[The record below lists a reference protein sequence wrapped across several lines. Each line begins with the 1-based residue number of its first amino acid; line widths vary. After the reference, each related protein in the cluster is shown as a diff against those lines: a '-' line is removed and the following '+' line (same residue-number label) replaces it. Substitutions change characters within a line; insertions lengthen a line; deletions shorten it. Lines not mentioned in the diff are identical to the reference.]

1 MSNSKPNKSFKALRR
16 EMQQVSQS
24 ANQSLLRWALRNL
37 MLAEQQ
43 QKQFAGSGFVLP
55 TAMLLL
61 LVTSLVVGAM
71 VFRTSQRTN
80 SVIAGRQEQVI
91 YNAATPAIDRAKAK
105 LEVLFDK
112 SKETRITGV
121 VPAELD
127 LRRALRNDGTGVAQ
141 KLDAGGNEF
150 YTLPGETR
158 LDIGN
163 AQRPGTPVEPDNG
176 PDNAWYYRTD
186 LDGDGTD
193 DATVAYS
200 IIFEV
205 PEDANNDGEIKDEL
219 AKLDD
224 AAILARA
231 NALQVRTGPY
241 SPNANANSACQ
252 GVDIPAGA
260 PGWFPDTDDTSTLRK
275 NFQVNAV
282 VIPDGGGNNAI
293 STLEFQQDRK
303 FDRGNKWGAWFRNDL
318 EIHPGPAFKWNG
330 AMHTEGS
337 LIIGNSRFSS
347 FLVSSPESCLDIEES
362 STVSVTERIDPTT
375 QNVTFQGQFLTGV
388 SSGNNTGGT
397 SEHHLFNAN
406 NPQNPLVRDLQAST
420 DSVSSG
426 NPLDIA
432 LDPFI
437 LFTEDRNEARGGD
450 PTATSLRAG
459 GWKNSDFV
467 SRKRMKNNQE
477 VQPFVDDTYRA
488 DNFYGPKPAY
498 TQDVTLASE
507 GAQNGDPIPAGNAIL
522 TNNNPGTLE
531 QPQQIGLDGY
541 WERRARIEGLKVIV
555 GQRLELGN
563 HFGWGFDGD
572 EDHTTPGGGNLASN
586 YQQDPLY
593 PPAPEAESTGLNSLS
608 HEAQQRRKLRDNI
621 AAVQAAAIYHYQV
634 SEQGEDPGD
643 YPVAC
648 LAATAHFATPRAIY
662 NSVDF
667 NADPGEPITDFF
679 QGRGTNGWE
688 FEAPDL
694 AQITGGNTAL
704 KKAMENLAHMAGDP
718 DGAFPPVQDGGG
730 DIDHPYRYLRMWGNF
745 SELRRILDSGTAY
758 SALSISDRTYLD
770 TAACTLGML
779 AYTVEQKTSD
789 FEALDFNDASVKNN
803 LTDLGQ
809 QIWGLMDGTKTNGNP
824 EVISK
829 EQMSTCYYDATRNNC
844 NGPYNPDDYANVPVE
859 AFAEALEDKL
869 GANDDRVKL
878 LKIVS
883 GGSQLYR
890 DRRFGFKR
898 DTAITLPNLTPVAY
912 TTPYEIKVGSQDV
925 EFNQTHIAC
934 DPEDTFRNPPNNF
947 IQGGGAGLEEK
958 LVGLSMVFC
967 NPELTQPKYPALYY
981 VFPINDHDLDGDVA
995 NSDDQ
1000 PTDAAVEPYP
1010 NDNYIK
1016 NSTAAGYTF
1025 QSITQADLGAMS
1037 VQPRASAADWVLP
1050 NKPVAADDPNIIIDP
1065 TGTPLAV
1072 TFLERVFFD
1081 GRELLPVRTMDID
1094 LDQLRQE
1101 GPPAQTANPLNP
1113 YDFYAFSAAEN
1124 WLSVR
1129 GIVYAFREDAMREE
1143 AIARPA
1149 AAGNCGSGA
1158 PCGNNENLNAPR
1170 DPDIA
1175 TTGNRGITIKPVD
1188 YYADPERAPHGF
1200 RLLNGEQV
1208 NRDSTPPGGPNVA
1221 DTNIFGI
1228 SFISDNPVYIQD
1240 HFNVH
1245 SPNGDVN
1252 NRLEEFTQRLYS
1264 DINDD
1269 FNFNE
1274 FYSRNNLDTRFARP
1288 TQDTWRPSEILA
1300 DGITALSGDF
1310 CEGSAQDLYVTAG
1323 EANPD
1328 TSQRIR
1334 FGWYLGTDADMPVQ
1348 IRLSAGGCTDREG
1361 VSFLG
1366 AQQLENFAGGGE
1378 TAVNSMEWTWEDAG
1392 DTSQILDNT
1401 AFNDHLDTLE
1411 KTVSPI
1417 KLSPRGNPIYR
1428 KQTAGNAPVYQ
1439 EFRGS
1444 GTNPNQDYY
1453 DIDDQQRRNRGINN
1467 AVPTQMNAIVVSG
1480 IVPSRAQ
1487 QGYGGLHNFPRFIE
1501 NWSGTPLNFS
1511 GSFLQLSFSSYAT
1524 APQDQD
1530 AWNPN
1535 DTPRGSTAL
1544 AFYSPPLRRWGY
1556 DVGLQ
1561 YAPAG
1566 PVAERFVSSDA
1577 IRSEFYTEPPANDP
1591 YVFNLCQAAVAAA
1604 GSSKACPS
1612 P

>member
-260 PGWFPDTDDTSTLRK
+260 PGWFPDVDDTSTLRK
-275 NFQVNAV
+275 NFQVNAIV
-282 VIPDGGGNNAI
+282 VPDGGGNNTI
-293 STLEFQQDRK
+293 STLEFQQDRR

-318 EIHPGPAFKWNG
+318 EIHPGPAFRWNG

-337 LIIGNSRFSS
+337 LIVGNTSFTS
-347 FLVSSPESCLDIEES
+347 FLVSSPASCLDIEES
-362 STVSVTERIDPTT
+362 STVSTTERIDPATET
-375 QNVTFQGQFLTGV
+375 VSFQGQFLTGITAD
-388 SSGNNTGGT
+388 NNTGGG
-397 SEHHLFNAN
+397 SVHHLFDAN
-406 NPQNPLVRDLQAST
+406 NPRNPIPQTLNSGS

-437 LFTEDRNEARGGD
+437 LFSEDRNEARGGD
-450 PTATSLRAG
+450 PTTKSLRDG
-459 GWKNSDFV
+459 GWKDSDFV
-467 SRKRMKNNQE
+467 TRKRMKNDQE

-507 GAQNGDPIPAGNAIL
+507 GAQLGDPIPAGNNIL

-531 QPQQIGLDGY
+531 EPQQIGLDGY

-555 GQRLELGN
+555 SQRLELGN

-572 EDHTTPGGGNLASN
+572 EDGGLGGGSGSRLNASER
-586 YQQDPLY
+586 DPLY
-593 PPAPEAESTGLNSLS
+593 PPASDTESTGLGSFS

-621 AAVQAAAIYHYQV
+621 AAVQSAAVYHYQV
-634 SEQGEDPGD
+634 SEQGEAPGD

-648 LAATAHFATPRAIY
+648 LAATAHFATPRTIY

-667 NADPGEPITDFF
+667 SQTNGQLSSDFF
-679 QGRGTNGWE
+679 SGKGTNGWE
-688 FEAPDL
+688 YEAPDL
-694 AQITGGNTAL
+694 AQITGGSTAL
-704 KKAMENLAHMAGDP
+704 NKAMENLAYFAGDP
-718 DGAFPPVQDGGG
+718 EGAFPPTQDNGG
-730 DIDHPYRYLRMWGNF
+730 DLDHPYRYLRMWGNF
-745 SELRRILDSGTAY
+745 SELRRIIDSGTAY
-758 SALSISDRTYLD
+758 GALSISDRTYID

-779 AYTVEQKTSD
+779 ARNVEQHQTYEYATAASD
-789 FEALDFNDASVKNN
+789 PSPQSTEIE
-803 LTDLGQ
+803 DLGIKLFQ
-809 QIWGLMDGTKTNGNP
+809 VLRDNVTDYCPTGT
-824 EVISK
+824 
-829 EQMSTCYYDATRNNC
+829 A
-844 NGPYNPDDYANVPVE
+844 
-859 AFAEALEDKL
+859 
-869 GANDDRVKL
+869 
-878 LKIVS
+878 
-883 GGSQLYR
+883 
-890 DRRFGFKR
+890 
-898 DTAITLPNLTPVAY
+898 PNLTCDQLPTPAQLMYEADLTDAERALAMRILTKEQIERDRAFGFRWTTDTGNSSGSPLFNLEVDDTAGTDSSGNTY
-912 TTPYEIKVGSQDV
+912 TFGVGCNVDAFGNDKQLSDFDSATPLALENNTNDTWKVGLALLCS
-925 EFNQTHIAC
+925 A
-934 DPEDTFRNPPNNF
+934 
-947 IQGGGAGLEEK
+947 
-958 LVGLSMVFC
+958 
-967 NPELTQPKYPALYY
+967 QPKYPALHY
-981 VFPINDHDLDGDVA
+981 VFPAADHPHLGNTNGTYKADAGTLDA
-995 NSDDQ
+995 TQ
-1000 PTDAAVEPYP
+1000 PTTERYVSRPYIR
-1010 NDNYIK
+1010 D
-1016 NSTAAGYTF
+1016 TTTAGYTY
-1025 QSITQADLGAMS
+1025 QALSDGDLTAMAL
-1037 VQPRASAADWVLP
+1037 QPRASSGDWVLP
-1050 NKPVAADDPNIIIDP
+1050 HKTVAADDPNIIIDP
-1065 TGTPLAV
+1065 SGTPLAV
-1072 TFLERVFFD
+1072 TFLERVFFN
-1081 GRELLPVRTMDID
+1081 GREMMPVRTMDID

-1101 GPPAQTANPLNP
+1101 GPPVQTANPLNP
-1113 YDFYAFSAAEN
+1113 YDFYVFSAAEN

-1129 GIVYAFREDAMREE
+1129 GIVYAFREDGMREE
-1143 AIARPA
+1143 GIARPA
-1149 AAGNCGSGA
+1149 AAGNCGSGE
-1158 PCGNNENLNAPR
+1158 PCGNNEDLNAPR

-1200 RLLNGEQV
+1200 RLLNGARV
-1208 NRDSTPPGGPNVA
+1208 DRDSTPAGGPNVA
-1221 DTNIFGI
+1221 ETNIFGI

-1245 SPNGDVN
+1245 STNGDVN
-1252 NRLEEFTQRLYS
+1252 NRLEEFTEIL
-1264 DINDD
+1264 NAVD
-1269 FNFNE
+1269 FGNF
-1274 FYSRNNLDTRFARP
+1274 YDRNNLDTRFARP
-1288 TQDTWRPSEILA
+1288 TTDTWRPSEILA
-1300 DGITALSGDF
+1300 DAVTALSGDF

-1323 EANPD
+1323 EANPT

-1334 FGWYLGTDADMPVQ
+1334 FDWYLGVAPSPRMPVP
-1348 IRLSAGGCTDREG
+1348 IRLSAGGCTARNG

-1366 AQQLENFAGGGE
+1366 AQQLENFAGGGQ
-1378 TAVNSMEWTWEDAG
+1378 TAVGSGEWTWENPG
-1392 DTSQILDNT
+1392 DTQQISNNT
-1401 AFNDHLDTLE
+1401 GFTDLLE
-1411 KTVSPI
+1411 RLEQTTSPI
-1417 KLSPRGNPIYR
+1417 KLSPRGNPIYL
-1428 KQTAGNAPVYQ
+1428 KPLTTTPGDPPVYQ
-1439 EFRGS
+1439 EFRES

-1453 DIDDQQRRNRGINN
+1453 DITSQQRRNNGINN
-1467 AVPTQMNAIVVSG
+1467 ATPTQMNAIIVSG
-1480 IVPSRAQ
+1480 IVPSRQ
-1487 QGYGGLHNFPRFIE
+1487 NQPYGGLHNFLRFIE
-1501 NWSGTPLNFS
+1501 NWGGTGGAPLNFS

-1524 APQDQD
+1524 GPFDLD
-1530 AWNPN
+1530 AWNPG
-1535 DTPRGSTAL
+1535 DPPTGGSAAL
-1544 AFYSPPLRRWGY
+1544 PYYRPPARRWGY

-1566 PVAERFVSSDA
+1566 PIAERFVSSDA
-1577 IRSEFYTEPPANDP
+1577 IRSEFYTEPAVNDP
-1591 YVFNLCQAAVAAA
+1591 YVFNLCQAALAVAPTTGPA
-1604 GSSKACPS
+1604 KTCPT